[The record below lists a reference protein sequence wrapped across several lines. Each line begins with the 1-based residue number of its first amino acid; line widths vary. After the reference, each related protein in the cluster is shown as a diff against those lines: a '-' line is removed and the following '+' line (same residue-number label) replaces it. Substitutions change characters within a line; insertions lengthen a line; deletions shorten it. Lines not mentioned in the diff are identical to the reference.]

1 MVVSAEIEPS
11 GGPGGSPWPDLA
23 TLFAA
28 ATGGEQSAWDELVHR
43 LEGLVWSICRLFR
56 LSDADAADAFQL
68 TWFRLVDKLD
78 TIDDPRK
85 LPGWLAT
92 TCRRECIAIYKRRNK
107 VVSVGEDAVLDRIS
121 GPVGGADAPALI
133 RQRNADIWQAF
144 FKLGND
150 CQRVLWVLVV
160 DPPKGSVY
168 EKAAE
173 QLEMPT
179 GSLGPR
185 RGRCLK
191 QLKSHLAAMGITD
204 AGESS

>member
-1 MVVSAEIEPS
+1 MVVSAEIEAS
-11 GGPGGSPWPDLA
+11 DGPGGAQWPDLA

-28 ATGGEQSAWDELVHR
+28 ASGGDQTAWDALVHR
-43 LEGLVWSICRLFR
+43 LEGLVWSICRSFR
-56 LSDADAADAFQL
+56 LSESDAADAFQL

-92 TCRRECIAIYKRRNK
+92 TCRRECIAMYKRRGK
-107 VVSVGEDAVLDRIS
+107 VVPIGEDTVLDKLS
-121 GPVGGADAPALI
+121 GPVGGADTPAI
-133 RQRNADIWQAF
+133 TRQRDSEVWEAF

-150 CQRVLWVLVV
+150 CQRVLWVLVI
-160 DPPKGSVY
+160 DPPEGSVY
-168 EKAAE
+168 NKASE
-173 QLEMPT
+173 QLAMPT

-191 QLKSHLAAMGITD
+191 QLKGHLAAMGITG
-204 AGESS
+204 AGDSS